1 MLDKPPPATY
11 TQAMVFR
18 PDATLNLASLLK
30 HDLGLGGE
38 VLGDGLL
45 MPSAELLM
53 ADGLTI
59 QEPLRWQLTIRS
71 SGGDDD
77 LLVTGSVAGVA
88 LLECRRCLSM
98 VKTPLTAQFI
108 YPMAYHPGQ
117 AELSLLE
124 RKEDGDLLAFGH
136 PEVDFAALLT
146 QLFAIDLPWAIL
158 CRPDCRGLSLAGVN
172 LNEYPEAGS
181 TPVEPDKDKG
191 SPFGILKDLK
201 V

>member
-18 PDATLNLASLLK
+18 SAATLNLASLLK

-38 VLGDGLL
+38 VHGDGLL
-45 MPSAELLM
+45 MPSAELLK
-53 ADGLTI
+53 ADGLTL
-59 QEPLRWQLTIRS
+59 QEPLRWQLTVHS

-88 LLECRRCLSM
+88 LLECRRCLSA
-98 VKTPLTAQFI
+98 VKTPLTARFI
-108 YPMAYHPGQ
+108 YPMAYRPGK

-124 RKEDGDLLAFGH
+124 REGDGDLLIFGH
-136 PEVDFAALLT
+136 PEVDFAVLLT

-158 CRPDCRGLSLAGVN
+158 CQPDCRGLSLAGVN
-172 LNEYPEAGS
+172 LNEHPDAAS
-181 TPVEPDKDKG
+181 TPAEPDRDKD

>member
-1 MLDKPPPATY
+1 
-11 TQAMVFR
+11 MVFR

-30 HDLGLGGE
+30 HDLELGGE
-38 VLGDGLL
+38 VHGDGLL
-45 MPSAELLM
+45 MPSADLLK
-53 ADGLTI
+53 ADGLTLT
-59 QEPLRWQLTIRS
+59 EPLHWQLTVRA

-88 LLECRRCLSM
+88 LLECRRCLSG
-98 VKTPLTAQFI
+98 VRVPLTARFI
-108 YPMAYHPGQ
+108 YPMAYRPGK

-124 RKEDGDLLAFGH
+124 REVDNELLVFGR

-158 CRPDCRGLSLAGVN
+158 CRPDCRGLSLDGVN
-172 LNEYPEAGS
+172 LNEHPDAAS
-181 TPVEPDKDKG
+181 TPAEPDKD